1 MNQKLKL
8 FLYGLVVFFVYAV
21 LTWVRKLIAHKM
33 PEGEAFLGVY
43 TSTDLWLGLVIAI
56 ILTYSHYMKMKIK

>member
-21 LTWVRKLIAHKM
+21 LTWVLKLIAHKM

-43 TSTDLWLGLVIAI
+43 TTTDLWLGLVIAI

>member
-1 MNQKLKL
+1 
-8 FLYGLVVFFVYAV
+8 V
-21 LTWVRKLIAHKM
+21 LKLIAHKM

>member
-21 LTWVRKLIAHKM
+21 LTWVLKLIAHKM

-56 ILTYSHYMKMKIK
+56 ILT